1 MIYDVIIA
9 GGGAAGLYFACG
21 VDKKVNGLILEGS
34 SSPGQKLLISG
45 GGMCNLSH
53 GGSVKD
59 FVPCYFEAGP
69 KIRSCLYKYGNLK
82 LMEFFRDLGLPL
94 YTRYDGK
101 IFPESERAKDVLDA
115 LVRGARENGFEIM
128 TGRKVDRISPL
139 EKGYR
144 GEGSPAEAGSR
155 DGDVPTADKTA
166 RWEVAAGGKTFRCR
180 NLVIACG
187 GSSFPKTGSDGSVLG
202 VLSRDIPGL
211 SETIVKPQPALAPVY
226 VENYPYGSL
235 SGVSFARVSAAAF
248 APDGKPLAKIT
259 GPLLFAEKFLSGP
272 VILHISRYLKAGC
285 KLSINYLPDS
295 EITAKEING
304 LLSESRKSPANAAV
318 EIFGLPKSFTQV
330 LEDES
335 CGKLSAISRRLMA
348 DTFTVSKVAGFDA
361 AMATRGGVSLDA
373 VSTKTFEVK
382 SCPGLFIIGETLD
395 VDGMTGGYNLQ
406 FAFSSAMAAAAGAVV
421 SRRKKKR

>member
-1 MIYDVIIA
+1 MVYDVIIA
-9 GGGAAGLYFACG
+9 GGGAAGLYCACG
-21 VDKKVNGLILEGS
+21 MDRKVNGLILEGS

-59 FVPCYFEAGP
+59 FIPCYFEAGP

-82 LMEFFRDLGLPL
+82 LMEFFRDRGLPL
-94 YTRYDGK
+94 YTRDDGK

-115 LVRGARENGFEIM
+115 LVRGAGEKGFEIM
-128 TGRKVDRISPL
+128 TGRKVDRITPP
-139 EKGYR
+139 Y
-144 GEGSPAEAGSR
+144 EGSL
-155 DGDVPTADKTA
+155 
-166 RWEVAAGGKTFRCR
+166 WEITAGGKTFRCR

-211 SETIVKPQPALAPVY
+211 SESIVKPQPALAPVY
-226 VENYPYGSL
+226 VEGYPYGGL
-235 SGVSFARVSAAAF
+235 SGVSFSRVSAAAF
-248 APDGKPLAKIT
+248 APNGKPLAKVT
-259 GPLLFAEKFLSGP
+259 GPLLFAEKILSGP
-272 VILHISRYLKAGC
+272 VILHISRYLKPGC
-285 KLSINYLPDS
+285 KLSINYLPDAK
-295 EITAKEING
+295 ITAKEING
-304 LLSESRKSPANAAV
+304 LLSESRKSPANTAA
-318 EIFGLPKSFTQV
+318 EIFGLPKSFTQL

-348 DTFTVSKVAGFDA
+348 DTFTVLKVAGFDA

-406 FAFSSAMAAAAGAVV
+406 FAFSSAMAAAARIGGTLEPFPVP
-421 SRRKKKR
+421 

>member
-1 MIYDVIIA
+1 MVYDVIIA
-9 GGGAAGLYFACG
+9 GGGAAGLYCACG
-21 VDKKVNGLILEGS
+21 MDRKVNGLILEGS

-59 FVPCYFEAGP
+59 FIPCYFEAGP
-69 KIRSCLYKYGNLK
+69 IIRSCLYKYGNLK
-82 LMEFFRDLGLPL
+82 LMEFFRDRGLPL
-94 YTRYDGK
+94 YTRDDGK

-115 LVRGARENGFEIM
+115 LVRGAGEKGFEIM
-128 TGRKVDRISPL
+128 TGRKVDRITPP
-139 EKGYR
+139 Y
-144 GEGSPAEAGSR
+144 EGSL
-155 DGDVPTADKTA
+155 
-166 RWEVAAGGKTFRCR
+166 WEITAGGKTFRCR

-211 SETIVKPQPALAPVY
+211 SESIVKPQPALAPVY
-226 VENYPYGSL
+226 VEGYPYGGL
-235 SGVSFARVSAAAF
+235 SGVSFSRVSAAAF
-248 APDGKPLAKIT
+248 APDGKPLAKVT

-272 VILHISRYLKAGC
+272 VILHISRYLKPGC
-285 KLSINYLPDS
+285 KLSINYLPDAK
-295 EITAKEING
+295 ITAKEING
-304 LLSESRKSPANAAV
+304 LLSESRKSPANTAA
-318 EIFGLPKSFTQV
+318 EIFGLPKSFTQL

-348 DTFTVSKVAGFDA
+348 DTFTVLKVAGFDA

-406 FAFSSAMAAAAGAVV
+406 FAFSSAMAAAARIGGTLEPFPVP
-421 SRRKKKR
+421 

>member
-1 MIYDVIIA
+1 MVYDVIIA
-9 GGGAAGLYFACG
+9 GGGAAGLYCACG
-21 VDKKVNGLILEGS
+21 MDRKVNGLILEGS

-59 FVPCYFEAGP
+59 FIPCYFEAGP

-82 LMEFFRDLGLPL
+82 LMELFRDRGLPL
-94 YTRYDGK
+94 YTRDDGK

-115 LVRGARENGFEIM
+115 LVRGAGEKGFEIM
-128 TGRKVDRISPL
+128 TGRKVDRITPP
-139 EKGYR
+139 Y
-144 GEGSPAEAGSR
+144 EGSL
-155 DGDVPTADKTA
+155 
-166 RWEVAAGGKTFRCR
+166 WEITAGGKTFRCR

-211 SETIVKPQPALAPVY
+211 SESIVKPQPALAPVY
-226 VENYPYGSL
+226 VEGYPYGGL
-235 SGVSFARVSAAAF
+235 SGVSFSRVSAAAF
-248 APDGKPLAKIT
+248 APNGKPLAKVT

-272 VILHISRYLKAGC
+272 VILHISRYLKPGC
-285 KLSINYLPDS
+285 KLSINYLPDAK
-295 EITAKEING
+295 ITAKEING
-304 LLSESRKSPANAAV
+304 LLSESRKSPANTAA
-318 EIFGLPKSFTQV
+318 EIFGLPKSFTQL

-348 DTFTVSKVAGFDA
+348 DTFTVLKVAGFDA

-406 FAFSSAMAAAAGAVV
+406 IAWSTGYLAGMNAGVEG
-421 SRRKKKR
+421 KG

>member
-21 VDKKVNGLILEGS
+21 MDKKVNGLILEGS

-53 GGSVKD
+53 GGSVKN
-59 FVPCYFEAGP
+59 FIPCYFEAGP

-82 LMEFFRDLGLPL
+82 LMEFFRDRGLPL
-94 YTRYDGK
+94 CTRDDGK
-101 IFPESERAKDVLDA
+101 IFPESERAKDVLDV
-115 LVRGARENGFEIM
+115 LVRGAGENGFKIM
-128 TGRKVDRISPL
+128 TGCKVDRITPL
-139 EKGYR
+139 

-155 DGDVPTADKTA
+155 NGDDSSDDKTA
-166 RWEVAAGGKTFRCR
+166 RWEVTAGGRTFRCR

-202 VLSRDIPGL
+202 VLARDIPGL
-211 SETIVKPQPALAPVY
+211 SESLVKPQPALAPVY
-226 VENYPYGSL
+226 VKGYPYGGL
-235 SGVSFARVSAAAF
+235 SGVSFSRVSAAAF

-272 VILHISRYLKAGC
+272 VILHISRYLMPGC
-285 KLSINYLPDS
+285 KLSINYLPDVK
-295 EITAKEING
+295 ITAKEING
-304 LLSESRKSPANAAV
+304 LLSESRKSPANTAA
-318 EIFGLPKSFTQV
+318 ELYGLPKSFTQV

-335 CGKLSAISRRLMA
+335 CGKLSAVSRRLMA

-361 AMATRGGVSLDA
+361 AMATRGGIALDA
-373 VSTKTFEVK
+373 VDTRTFEVK
-382 SCPGLFIIGETLD
+382 SRPGLFIIGETLD

-406 FAFSSAMAAAAGAVV
+406 FAFSSAMAAAAEIGKTLAPFPVP
-421 SRRKKKR
+421 

>member
-21 VDKKVNGLILEGS
+21 MDKKVNGLILEGS

-59 FVPCYFEAGP
+59 FIPCYFEAGP

-82 LMEFFRDLGLPL
+82 LMEFFRDRGLPL
-94 YTRYDGK
+94 YTRDDGK

-115 LVRGARENGFEIM
+115 LVRGAGEKGFEIM
-128 TGRKVDRISPL
+128 TGRKVDRITPP
-139 EKGYR
+139 Y
-144 GEGSPAEAGSR
+144 EGSL
-155 DGDVPTADKTA
+155 
-166 RWEVAAGGKTFRCR
+166 WEITAGGKTFRCR

-211 SETIVKPQPALAPVY
+211 SESIVKPQPALAPVY
-226 VENYPYGSL
+226 VEGYPYGGL
-235 SGVSFARVSAAAF
+235 SGVSFSRVSAAAF
-248 APDGKPLAKIT
+248 APDGKPLAKVT

-272 VILHISRYLKAGC
+272 VILHISRYLKPGC
-285 KLSINYLPDS
+285 KLSINYLPDAK
-295 EITAKEING
+295 ITAKEING
-304 LLSESRKSPANAAV
+304 LLSESRKSPANTAA
-318 EIFGLPKSFTQV
+318 EIFGLPKSFTQL

-348 DTFTVSKVAGFDA
+348 DTFTVLKVAGFDA

-406 FAFSSAMAAAAGAVV
+406 FAFSSAMAAAARIGGTLEPFPVP
-421 SRRKKKR
+421 

>member
-1 MIYDVIIA
+1 MVYDVIIA
-9 GGGAAGLYFACG
+9 GGGAAGLYCACG
-21 VDKKVNGLILEGS
+21 MDRKVNGLILEGS

-53 GGSVKD
+53 GGFVKD
-59 FVPCYFEAGP
+59 FIPCYFEAGP

-82 LMEFFRDLGLPL
+82 LMEFFRDRGLPL
-94 YTRYDGK
+94 YTRDDGK

-115 LVRGARENGFEIM
+115 LVRGAGEKGFEIM
-128 TGRKVDRISPL
+128 TGRKVDRITPP
-139 EKGYR
+139 Y
-144 GEGSPAEAGSR
+144 EGSL
-155 DGDVPTADKTA
+155 
-166 RWEVAAGGKTFRCR
+166 WEITAGGKTFRCR

-211 SETIVKPQPALAPVY
+211 SESIVKPQPALAPVY
-226 VENYPYGSL
+226 VEGYPYGGL
-235 SGVSFARVSAAAF
+235 SGVSFSRVSAAAF
-248 APDGKPLAKIT
+248 APNGKPLAKVT

-272 VILHISRYLKAGC
+272 VILHISRYLKPGC
-285 KLSINYLPDS
+285 KLSINYLPDAK
-295 EITAKEING
+295 ITAKEING
-304 LLSESRKSPANAAV
+304 LLSESRKSPANTAA
-318 EIFGLPKSFTQV
+318 EIFGLPKSFTQL

-348 DTFTVSKVAGFDA
+348 DTFTVLKVAGFDA

-406 FAFSSAMAAAAGAVV
+406 FAFSSAMAAAARIGGTLEPFPVP
-421 SRRKKKR
+421 

>member
-1 MIYDVIIA
+1 MVYDVIIA
-9 GGGAAGLYFACG
+9 GGGAAGLYCACG
-21 VDKKVNGLILEGS
+21 MDRKVNGLILEGS

-59 FVPCYFEAGP
+59 FIPCYFEAGP

-82 LMEFFRDLGLPL
+82 LMEFFRDRGLPL
-94 YTRYDGK
+94 YTRDDGK

-115 LVRGARENGFEIM
+115 LVRGAGEKGFEIM
-128 TGRKVDRISPL
+128 TGRKVDRITPP
-139 EKGYR
+139 Y
-144 GEGSPAEAGSR
+144 EGSL
-155 DGDVPTADKTA
+155 
-166 RWEVAAGGKTFRCR
+166 WEITAGGKTFRCR
-180 NLVIACG
+180 NPVIACG

-211 SETIVKPQPALAPVY
+211 SENIVKPQPALAPVY
-226 VENYPYGSL
+226 VEGYPYGGL
-235 SGVSFARVSAAAF
+235 RGVSFSRVSAEAF
-248 APDGKPLAKIT
+248 APDGKPLAKIA
-259 GPLLFAEKFLSGP
+259 GPLLLAEKFFSGP
-272 VILHISRYLKAGC
+272 VILHISRYLKPGC
-285 KLSINYLPDS
+285 KLSINYLPDAK
-295 EITAKEING
+295 ITAKEING
-304 LLSESRKSPANAAV
+304 LLSESRKSPANTAA
-318 EIFGLPKSFTQV
+318 EIFGLPKSFTQL

-348 DTFTVSKVAGFDA
+348 DTFTVLKVAGFDA

-406 FAFSSAMAAAAGAVV
+406 FAFSSAMAAAARIGGTCPTLPFTSLSAT
-421 SRRKKKR
+421 SLE

>member
-21 VDKKVNGLILEGS
+21 MDKKVNGLILEGS

-53 GGSVKD
+53 GGSVKN
-59 FVPCYFEAGP
+59 FIPCYFEAGP

-82 LMEFFRDLGLPL
+82 LMEFFRDRGLPL
-94 YTRYDGK
+94 CTRDDGK
-101 IFPESERAKDVLDA
+101 IFPESERAKDVLDV

-128 TGRKVDRISPL
+128 TGRKVDRITPP
-139 EKGYR
+139 Y
-144 GEGSPAEAGSR
+144 EGSL
-155 DGDVPTADKTA
+155 
-166 RWEVAAGGKTFRCR
+166 WEVTAAGRTFRCR
-180 NLVIACG
+180 NLVLACG
-187 GSSFPKTGSDGSVLG
+187 GSSFPKTGSDGSISG
-202 VLSRDIPGL
+202 VLTRDIPGL
-211 SETIVKPQPALAPVY
+211 SESIVKPQPALAPVY
-226 VENYPYGSL
+226 VEGYPYGGL
-235 SGVSFARVSAAAF
+235 SGVSFSRVSAAAF
-248 APDGKPLAKIT
+248 APDGKHLAKIT

-272 VILHISRYLKAGC
+272 VILHISRYLKPGC
-285 KLSINYLPDS
+285 KLSINYLPDAK
-295 EITAKEING
+295 ITAKEING
-304 LLSESRKSPANAAV
+304 LLSESRKSPANTAA
-318 EIFGLPKSFTQV
+318 EIFGLPKSFIQL

-335 CGKLSAISRRLMA
+335 CGKLSAVSRRLMA
-348 DTFTVSKVAGFDA
+348 DTFTVLKVAGFDA

-406 FAFSSAMAAAAGAVV
+406 FAFSSAMAAAAEIGKTLEPFPVT
-421 SRRKKKR
+421 

>member
-1 MIYDVIIA
+1 MVYDVIIA
-9 GGGAAGLYFACG
+9 GGGAAGLYCACG
-21 VDKKVNGLILEGS
+21 MDRKVNGLILEGS

-59 FVPCYFEAGP
+59 FIPCYFEAGP

-82 LMEFFRDLGLPL
+82 LMEFFRDRGLPL
-94 YTRYDGK
+94 YTRDDGK

-115 LVRGARENGFEIM
+115 LVRGAGEKGFEIM
-128 TGRKVDRISPL
+128 TGCKVDRITPP
-139 EKGYR
+139 Y
-144 GEGSPAEAGSR
+144 EGSL
-155 DGDVPTADKTA
+155 
-166 RWEVAAGGKTFRCR
+166 WEITAGGKTFRCR

-211 SETIVKPQPALAPVY
+211 SESIVKPQPALAPVY
-226 VENYPYGSL
+226 VEGYPYGGL
-235 SGVSFARVSAAAF
+235 SGVSFSRVSAAAF
-248 APDGKPLAKIT
+248 APDGKPLAKVT

-272 VILHISRYLKAGC
+272 AILHISRYLKPGC
-285 KLSINYLPDS
+285 KLSINYLPDAK
-295 EITAKEING
+295 ITAKEING
-304 LLSESRKSPANAAV
+304 LLSESRKSPANTAA
-318 EIFGLPKSFTQV
+318 EIFGLPKSFTQL

-348 DTFTVSKVAGFDA
+348 DTFTVLKVAGFDA

-406 FAFSSAMAAAAGAVV
+406 FAFSSAMAAAARIGGTLEPFPVP
-421 SRRKKKR
+421 

>member
-9 GGGAAGLYFACG
+9 GGGAAGLYCACG
-21 VDKKVNGLILEGS
+21 MDRKVNGLILENS

-59 FVPCYFEAGP
+59 FIPCYFEAGP

-82 LMEFFRDLGLPL
+82 LMEFFRDRGLHL
-94 YTRYDGK
+94 YIRDDGK
-101 IFPESERAKDVLDA
+101 IFPESEKAKDVLDA

-128 TGRKVDRISPL
+128 TGHKVDRISPL
-139 EKGYR
+139 EKG
-144 GEGSPAEAGSR
+144 SL
-155 DGDVPTADKTA
+155 
-166 RWEVAAGGKTFRCR
+166 WEVTAGGKTFRCR

-187 GSSFPKTGSDGSVLG
+187 GSSFPKTGSDGSISG
-202 VLSRDIPGL
+202 VLTRDIPGL
-211 SETIVKPQPALAPVY
+211 SENIVKPQPALAPVY
-226 VENYPYGSL
+226 VEGYPYGGL
-235 SGVSFARVSAAAF
+235 SGVSFSRVSAEAF

-272 VILHISRYLKAGC
+272 VILHISRYLNPGC
-285 KLSINYLPDS
+285 KLSINYLPDAK
-295 EITAKEING
+295 ITAKEING
-304 LLSESRKSPANAAV
+304 LLSESRKSPANTAA
-318 EIFGLPKSFTQV
+318 EIFGLPKSFTQL

-335 CGKLSAISRRLMA
+335 CGKLSAISRRLMT

-406 FAFSSAMAAAAGAVV
+406 FAFSSAMAAAAEIGKTLEPFPVP
-421 SRRKKKR
+421 

>member
-21 VDKKVNGLILEGS
+21 MDKKVNGLILEGS

-45 GGMCNLSH
+45 GGMCNLSQ

-59 FVPCYFEAGP
+59 FIPCYFEAGP

-82 LMEFFRDLGLPL
+82 LVEFFRDRGLPL
-94 YTRYDGK
+94 YTRDDGK
-101 IFPESERAKDVLDA
+101 IFPESESAKDVLDV
-115 LVRGARENGFEIM
+115 LVRGAGENGFKIM
-128 TGRKVDRISPL
+128 TGHKIYRITPL
-139 EKGYR
+139 
-144 GEGSPAEAGSR
+144 GEGPL
-155 DGDVPTADKTA
+155 
-166 RWEVAAGGKTFRCR
+166 WEVTAGGRTFRCR

-202 VLSRDIPGL
+202 VLARDIPGL
-211 SETIVKPQPALAPVY
+211 SESLVKPQPALAPVY
-226 VENYPYGSL
+226 VKGYPYGGL
-235 SGVSFARVSAAAF
+235 SGVSFSRVSAAAF

-272 VILHISRYLKAGC
+272 VILHISRYLMPGC
-285 KLSINYLPDS
+285 KLSINYLPDAKD
-295 EITAKEING
+295 TAKEING
-304 LLSESRKSPANAAV
+304 LLSESRKSPANTAA

-361 AMATRGGVSLDA
+361 AMATRGGIALDA
-373 VSTKTFEVK
+373 VNTRTFEVK
-382 SCPGLFIIGETLD
+382 SRPGLFIIGETLD

-406 FAFSSAMAAAAGAVV
+406 FAFSSAMAATAEIGKTLEPFPVP
-421 SRRKKKR
+421 

>member
-1 MIYDVIIA
+1 MVYDVIIA
-9 GGGAAGLYFACG
+9 GGGAAGLYCACG
-21 VDKKVNGLILEGS
+21 MDRKVNGLILESS

-59 FVPCYFEAGP
+59 FIPCYFEAGP

-82 LMEFFRDLGLPL
+82 LMEFFRDRGLPL
-94 YTRYDGK
+94 YTRDDGK

-115 LVRGARENGFEIM
+115 LVRGAWEKGFEIM
-128 TGRKVDRISPL
+128 TGHKVDRITPL
-139 EKGYR
+139 
-144 GEGSPAEAGSR
+144 
-155 DGDVPTADKTA
+155 DKCSL
-166 RWEVAAGGKTFRCR
+166 WEVTAGGRTFRCR

-211 SETIVKPQPALAPVY
+211 SENIVKPQPALAPVY
-226 VENYPYGSL
+226 VEGYPYGGL
-235 SGVSFARVSAAAF
+235 RGVSFSRVSAEAF
-248 APDGKPLAKIT
+248 APDGKPLAKIA
-259 GPLLFAEKFLSGP
+259 GPLLLAEKFFSGP
-272 VILHISRYLKAGC
+272 VILHISRHLKPGC
-285 KLSINYLPDS
+285 KLSINYLPDAK
-295 EITAKEING
+295 ITAKEING
-304 LLSESRKSPANAAV
+304 LLSESRKSPANTAA
-318 EIFGLPKSFTQV
+318 EIFGLPKSFTQL

-348 DTFTVSKVAGFDA
+348 DTFTVLKVAGFDA

-406 FAFSSAMAAAAGAVV
+406 FAFSSAMAAAARIGGTCPTLPFTSLSAT
-421 SRRKKKR
+421 SLE

>member
-1 MIYDVIIA
+1 MVYDVIIA
-9 GGGAAGLYFACG
+9 GGGAAGLYCACG
-21 VDKKVNGLILEGS
+21 MDRKVNGLILEGS

-59 FVPCYFEAGP
+59 FIPCYFEAGP

-82 LMEFFRDLGLPL
+82 LMEFFRDRGLPL
-94 YTRYDGK
+94 YTRDDGK

-128 TGRKVDRISPL
+128 TGRKVDRITPP
-139 EKGYR
+139 Y
-144 GEGSPAEAGSR
+144 EGSL
-155 DGDVPTADKTA
+155 
-166 RWEVAAGGKTFRCR
+166 WEVTAGGKTFRCR

-187 GSSFPKTGSDGSVLG
+187 GSSFPKTGSDGSISG

-211 SETIVKPQPALAPVY
+211 SENIVKPQPALAPVY
-226 VENYPYGSL
+226 VEGYPYGGL
-235 SGVSFARVSAAAF
+235 SGVSFSRVSAAAF
-248 APDGKPLAKIT
+248 TPDGKPLAKIT
-259 GPLLFAEKFLSGP
+259 GPLLFAEKFSSGP
-272 VILHISRYLKAGC
+272 VILHISRYLKPGC
-285 KLSINYLPDS
+285 KLSINYLPDAK
-295 EITAKEING
+295 ITAKEING
-304 LLSESRKSPANAAV
+304 LLSESRKSPANTAA

-348 DTFTVSKVAGFDA
+348 DTFTVLKVAGFDA

-382 SCPGLFIIGETLD
+382 SCPRLFIIGETLD

-406 FAFSSAMAAAAGAVV
+406 FAFSSAMAAAAEIGKTLEPFPVP
-421 SRRKKKR
+421 

>member
-1 MIYDVIIA
+1 MVYDVIIA
-9 GGGAAGLYFACG
+9 GGGAAGLYCACG
-21 VDKKVNGLILEGS
+21 MDRKVNGLILEGS

-59 FVPCYFEAGP
+59 FIPCYFEAGP

-82 LMEFFRDLGLPL
+82 LMELFRDRGLPL
-94 YTRYDGK
+94 YTRDDGK

-115 LVRGARENGFEIM
+115 LVRGAGEKGFEIM
-128 TGRKVDRISPL
+128 TGRKVDRITPP
-139 EKGYR
+139 Y
-144 GEGSPAEAGSR
+144 EGSL
-155 DGDVPTADKTA
+155 
-166 RWEVAAGGKTFRCR
+166 WEITAGGKTFRCR

-211 SETIVKPQPALAPVY
+211 SESIVKPQPALAPVY
-226 VENYPYGSL
+226 VEGYPYGGL
-235 SGVSFARVSAAAF
+235 SGVSFSRVSAAAF
-248 APDGKPLAKIT
+248 APNGKPLAKVT

-272 VILHISRYLKAGC
+272 VILHISRYLKPGC
-285 KLSINYLPDS
+285 KLSINYLPDAK
-295 EITAKEING
+295 ITAKEING
-304 LLSESRKSPANAAV
+304 LLSESRKSPANTAA
-318 EIFGLPKSFTQV
+318 EIFGLPKSFTQL

-348 DTFTVSKVAGFDA
+348 DTFTVLKVAGFDA

-406 FAFSSAMAAAAGAVV
+406 FAFSSAMAAAARIGGTLEPFPVP
-421 SRRKKKR
+421 

>member
-1 MIYDVIIA
+1 MVYDVIIA
-9 GGGAAGLYFACG
+9 GGGAAGLYCACG
-21 VDKKVNGLILEGS
+21 MDRKVNGLILEGS

-59 FVPCYFEAGP
+59 FIPCYFEAGP

-82 LMEFFRDLGLPL
+82 LMEFFRDRGLPL
-94 YTRYDGK
+94 YTRDDGK

-115 LVRGARENGFEIM
+115 LVRGAGEKGFEIM
-128 TGRKVDRISPL
+128 TGRKVDRITPP
-139 EKGYR
+139 Y
-144 GEGSPAEAGSR
+144 EGSL
-155 DGDVPTADKTA
+155 
-166 RWEVAAGGKTFRCR
+166 WEITAGGKTFRCR

-211 SETIVKPQPALAPVY
+211 SKNIVKPQPALAPVY
-226 VENYPYGSL
+226 VEGYPYGGL
-235 SGVSFARVSAAAF
+235 SGVSFSRVSAAAF
-248 APDGKPLAKIT
+248 APDGKPLAKVT

-272 VILHISRYLKAGC
+272 VILHISRYLKPGC
-285 KLSINYLPDS
+285 KLSINYLPDAK
-295 EITAKEING
+295 ITAKEING
-304 LLSESRKSPANAAV
+304 LLSKSRKSPANTAA
-318 EIFGLPKSFTQV
+318 EIFGLPKSFTQL

-348 DTFTVSKVAGFDA
+348 DTFTVLKVAGFDA

-406 FAFSSAMAAAAGAVV
+406 FAFSSAMAAAAEIGKTLAPFPVP
-421 SRRKKKR
+421 

>member
-21 VDKKVNGLILEGS
+21 MDKKVNGLILEGS

-53 GGSVKD
+53 GGSVKN
-59 FVPCYFEAGP
+59 FIPCYFEAGP

-82 LMEFFRDLGLPL
+82 LVEFFRDRGLPL
-94 YTRYDGK
+94 YTRDDGK
-101 IFPESERAKDVLDA
+101 IFPESESAKDVLDV
-115 LVRGARENGFEIM
+115 LVRGAGENGFKIM
-128 TGRKVDRISPL
+128 TGHKIYRITPL
-139 EKGYR
+139 
-144 GEGSPAEAGSR
+144 GEGPL
-155 DGDVPTADKTA
+155 
-166 RWEVAAGGKTFRCR
+166 WEVTAGGRTFRCR

-202 VLSRDIPGL
+202 VLARDIPGL
-211 SETIVKPQPALAPVY
+211 SESIVKPQPALAPVY
-226 VENYPYGSL
+226 VERYPYGGL
-235 SGVSFARVSAAAF
+235 SGVSFPRVSAAAF

-272 VILHISRYLKAGC
+272 VILHISRYLMPGC
-285 KLSINYLPDS
+285 KLSINYLPDAK
-295 EITAKEING
+295 ITAKEING
-304 LLSESRKSPANAAV
+304 LLSESRKSPANTAA
-318 EIFGLPKSFTQV
+318 EIFGLPKSFTQL

-348 DTFTVSKVAGFDA
+348 DTFTVLKVAGFDA
-361 AMATRGGVSLDA
+361 AMATRGGMSLDA

-406 FAFSSAMAAAAGAVV
+406 FAFSSAMAAAARIGGTLEPFPVP
-421 SRRKKKR
+421 

>member
-21 VDKKVNGLILEGS
+21 MDKKVNGLILEGS

-53 GGSVKD
+53 GGSVKN
-59 FVPCYFEAGP
+59 FIPCYFEAGP

-82 LMEFFRDLGLPL
+82 LMEFFRDRGLPL
-94 YTRYDGK
+94 YTRDDGK
-101 IFPESERAKDVLDA
+101 IFPESERAKDVLDV
-115 LVRGARENGFEIM
+115 LVRGAGENGFEIM
-128 TGRKVDRISPL
+128 TGHKIDRITPL
-139 EKGYR
+139 
-144 GEGSPAEAGSR
+144 GEGPL
-155 DGDVPTADKTA
+155 
-166 RWEVAAGGKTFRCR
+166 WEVTAGGRTFRCR

-202 VLSRDIPGL
+202 VLARDIPGL
-211 SETIVKPQPALAPVY
+211 SESLVKPQPALAPVY
-226 VENYPYGSL
+226 VKGYPYGGL
-235 SGVSFARVSAAAF
+235 SGVSFSRISAAAF

-272 VILHISRYLKAGC
+272 VILHISRYLMPGC
-285 KLSINYLPDS
+285 KLSINYLPDVK
-295 EITAKEING
+295 ITAKEING
-304 LLSESRKSPANAAV
+304 LLSESRKSPANTAA
-318 EIFGLPKSFTQV
+318 ELYGLPKSFTQV

-335 CGKLSAISRRLMA
+335 CGKLSAVSRRLMA

-361 AMATRGGVSLDA
+361 AMATRGGIALDA
-373 VSTKTFEVK
+373 VDTRTFEVK
-382 SCPGLFIIGETLD
+382 SRPGLFIIGETLD

-406 FAFSSAMAAAAGAVV
+406 FAFSSAMAAAAEIGKTLAPFPVP
-421 SRRKKKR
+421 

>member
-21 VDKKVNGLILEGS
+21 MDKKVNGLILEGS

-53 GGSVKD
+53 GGSVKN
-59 FVPCYFEAGP
+59 FIPCYFEAGP

-82 LMEFFRDLGLPL
+82 LVEFFRDRGLPL
-94 YTRYDGK
+94 YTRDDGK
-101 IFPESERAKDVLDA
+101 IFPESESAKDVLDV
-115 LVRGARENGFEIM
+115 LVRGAGENGFKIM
-128 TGRKVDRISPL
+128 TGHKIYRITPL
-139 EKGYR
+139 
-144 GEGSPAEAGSR
+144 GEGPL
-155 DGDVPTADKTA
+155 
-166 RWEVAAGGKTFRCR
+166 WEVTAGGRTFRCR

-202 VLSRDIPGL
+202 VLARDIPGL
-211 SETIVKPQPALAPVY
+211 SESIVKPQPALAPVY
-226 VENYPYGSL
+226 VERYPYGGL
-235 SGVSFARVSAAAF
+235 SGVSFPRVSAAAF

-272 VILHISRYLKAGC
+272 VILHISRYLMPGC
-285 KLSINYLPDS
+285 KLSINYLPDVK
-295 EITAKEING
+295 ITAKEING
-304 LLSESRKSPANAAV
+304 LLSESRKSSANTAA
-318 EIFGLPKSFTQV
+318 EIFGLPKSFTQL

-335 CGKLSAISRRLMA
+335 CGKLSAVSRRLVA

-361 AMATRGGVSLDA
+361 AMATRGGIALDA
-373 VSTKTFEVK
+373 VDTRTFEVK
-382 SCPGLFIIGETLD
+382 SRPGLFIIGETLD

-406 FAFSSAMAAAAGAVV
+406 FAFSSAMAATAEIGKTLEPFPVP
-421 SRRKKKR
+421 

>member
-1 MIYDVIIA
+1 MVYDVIIA
-9 GGGAAGLYFACG
+9 GGGAAGLYCACG
-21 VDKKVNGLILEGS
+21 MDRKVNGLILEGS

-59 FVPCYFEAGP
+59 FIPCYFEAGP

-82 LMEFFRDLGLPL
+82 LMEFFRDRGLPL
-94 YTRYDGK
+94 YTRDDGK

-115 LVRGARENGFEIM
+115 LVRGAGEKGFEIM
-128 TGRKVDRISPL
+128 TGRKVDRITPP
-139 EKGYR
+139 Y
-144 GEGSPAEAGSR
+144 EGSL
-155 DGDVPTADKTA
+155 
-166 RWEVAAGGKTFRCR
+166 WEITAGGKTFRCR

-211 SETIVKPQPALAPVY
+211 SESIVKPQPALAPVY
-226 VENYPYGSL
+226 VEGYPYGGL
-235 SGVSFARVSAAAF
+235 SGVSFSRVSAAAF
-248 APDGKPLAKIT
+248 APNGKPLAKVT

-272 VILHISRYLKAGC
+272 VILHISRYLKPGC
-285 KLSINYLPDS
+285 KLSINYLPDAK
-295 EITAKEING
+295 ITAKEING
-304 LLSESRKSPANAAV
+304 LLSESRKSPANTAA
-318 EIFGLPKSFTQV
+318 EIFGLPKSFTQL

-348 DTFTVSKVAGFDA
+348 DTFTVLKVAGFDA

-406 FAFSSAMAAAAGAVV
+406 FAFSSAMAAAARIGGTLEPFPVP
-421 SRRKKKR
+421 

>member
-9 GGGAAGLYFACG
+9 GGGAAGLYCACG
-21 VDKKVNGLILEGS
+21 MDRKVNGLILEGS
-34 SSPGQKLLISG
+34 SGPGQKLLISG

-59 FVPCYFEAGP
+59 FIPCYFEAGP

-82 LMEFFRDLGLPL
+82 LMEFFRDRGLPL
-94 YTRYDGK
+94 YTRDDGK

-128 TGRKVDRISPL
+128 TGHKVDRISPL
-139 EKGYR
+139 EKG
-144 GEGSPAEAGSR
+144 SL
-155 DGDVPTADKTA
+155 
-166 RWEVAAGGKTFRCR
+166 WEVTAGGKTFRCR

-187 GSSFPKTGSDGSVLG
+187 GSSFPKTGSDGSVLD
-202 VLSRDIPGL
+202 VLSRDIPRL
-211 SETIVKPQPALAPVY
+211 SENIVKPQPALAPVC
-226 VENYPYGSL
+226 VKGYPYGGL
-235 SGVSFARVSAAAF
+235 SGVSFSRVSAEAF

-259 GPLLFAEKFLSGP
+259 GPLLFAEKFISGP
-272 VILHISRYLKAGC
+272 VILHISRYLKPGC
-285 KLSINYLPDS
+285 KLSINYLPDAKT
-295 EITAKEING
+295 TAKEING
-304 LLSESRKSPANAAV
+304 LLSESRKSPANTAA
-318 EIFGLPKSFTQV
+318 EIFGLPKSFTQL

-382 SCPGLFIIGETLD
+382 SCQGLFIIGETLD

-406 FAFSSAMAAAAGAVV
+406 FAFSSAMAAAAEISGTLEPFPVP
-421 SRRKKKR
+421 

>member
-1 MIYDVIIA
+1 MVYDVIIA
-9 GGGAAGLYFACG
+9 GGGAAGLYCACG
-21 VDKKVNGLILEGS
+21 MDRKVNGLILEGS

-59 FVPCYFEAGP
+59 FIPCYFEAGP

-82 LMEFFRDLGLPL
+82 LMEFFRDRGLPL
-94 YTRYDGK
+94 YTRDDGK

-115 LVRGARENGFEIM
+115 LVRGAGEKGFEIM
-128 TGRKVDRISPL
+128 TGRKVDRITPP
-139 EKGYR
+139 Y
-144 GEGSPAEAGSR
+144 EGSL
-155 DGDVPTADKTA
+155 
-166 RWEVAAGGKTFRCR
+166 WEITAGGKTFRCR

-211 SETIVKPQPALAPVY
+211 SESIVKPQPALAPVY
-226 VENYPYGSL
+226 VEGYPYGGL
-235 SGVSFARVSAAAF
+235 SGVSFSRVSAAAF
-248 APDGKPLAKIT
+248 APNGKPLAKVT

-272 VILHISRYLKAGC
+272 VILHISRYLKPGC
-285 KLSINYLPDS
+285 KLSINYLPDAK
-295 EITAKEING
+295 ITAKEING
-304 LLSESRKSPANAAV
+304 LLSESRKSPANTAA
-318 EIFGLPKSFTQV
+318 ELYGLPKSFTQV

-348 DTFTVSKVAGFDA
+348 DTFTVLKVAGFDA

-373 VSTKTFEVK
+373 VSAKTFEVK

-406 FAFSSAMAAAAGAVV
+406 FAFSSAMAAAARIGGTLEPFPVP
-421 SRRKKKR
+421 

>member
-1 MIYDVIIA
+1 MVYDVIIA
-9 GGGAAGLYFACG
+9 GGGAAGLYCACG
-21 VDKKVNGLILEGS
+21 MDRKVNGLILEGS

-59 FVPCYFEAGP
+59 FIPCYFEAGP

-82 LMEFFRDLGLPL
+82 LMEFFRDRGLPL
-94 YTRYDGK
+94 YTRDDGK

-115 LVRGARENGFEIM
+115 LVRGAGGKGFEIM
-128 TGRKVDRISPL
+128 TGRKVDRTTPP
-139 EKGYR
+139 Y
-144 GEGSPAEAGSR
+144 EGSL
-155 DGDVPTADKTA
+155 
-166 RWEVAAGGKTFRCR
+166 WEITAGGRTFRCR

-211 SETIVKPQPALAPVY
+211 SESIVKPQPALAPVY
-226 VENYPYGSL
+226 VEGYPYGDL
-235 SGVSFARVSAAAF
+235 SGVSFSRVSAAAF
-248 APDGKPLAKIT
+248 APDGKPLAKVT

-272 VILHISRYLKAGC
+272 VILHISRYLKPGY
-285 KLSINYLPDS
+285 KLSINYLPDAK
-295 EITAKEING
+295 ITAKEING
-304 LLSESRKSPANAAV
+304 LLSESRKSPANTAA
-318 EIFGLPKSFTQV
+318 EIFGLPKSFTQL

-348 DTFTVSKVAGFDA
+348 DTFTVLKVAGFDA

-406 FAFSSAMAAAAGAVV
+406 FAFSSAMAAAARIGGTLEPFPVP
-421 SRRKKKR
+421 

>member
-1 MIYDVIIA
+1 MVYDVIIA
-9 GGGAAGLYFACG
+9 GGGAAGLYCACG
-21 VDKKVNGLILEGS
+21 MDRKVNGLILEGS

-59 FVPCYFEAGP
+59 FIPCYFEAGP

-82 LMEFFRDLGLPL
+82 LMEFFRDRGLPL
-94 YTRYDGK
+94 YTRDDGK

-115 LVRGARENGFEIM
+115 LVRGAGEKGFEIM
-128 TGRKVDRISPL
+128 TGRKVDRITPP
-139 EKGYR
+139 Y
-144 GEGSPAEAGSR
+144 EGSL
-155 DGDVPTADKTA
+155 
-166 RWEVAAGGKTFRCR
+166 WEITAGGKTFRCR

-211 SETIVKPQPALAPVY
+211 SESIVKPQPALAPVY
-226 VENYPYGSL
+226 VEGYPYGGL
-235 SGVSFARVSAAAF
+235 SGVSFSRVSAAAF
-248 APDGKPLAKIT
+248 APNGKPLAKVT
-259 GPLLFAEKFLSGP
+259 GPLLLAEKFLSGP
-272 VILHISRYLKAGC
+272 VILHISRYLKPGC
-285 KLSINYLPDS
+285 KLSINYLPDAK
-295 EITAKEING
+295 ITAKEING
-304 LLSESRKSPANAAV
+304 LLSESRKSPANTAA
-318 EIFGLPKSFTQV
+318 EIFGLPKSFTQL

-335 CGKLSAISRRLMA
+335 CGKLSAVSRRLMA
-348 DTFTVSKVAGFDA
+348 DTFTVLKVAGFDA

-406 FAFSSAMAAAAGAVV
+406 FAFSSAMAAAARIGGTLEPFPVP
-421 SRRKKKR
+421 